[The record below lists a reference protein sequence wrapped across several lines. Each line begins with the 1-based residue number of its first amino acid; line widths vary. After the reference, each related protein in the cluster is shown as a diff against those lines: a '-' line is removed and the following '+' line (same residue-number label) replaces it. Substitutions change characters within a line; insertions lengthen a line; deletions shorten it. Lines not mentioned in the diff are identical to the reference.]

1 MTRKTPSNS
10 PFRRSSEAVMR
21 RLGRI
26 AALCLAGVF
35 ATPATPVL
43 AQDFGQVVSD
53 ILVVDRERLFQ
64 ESTFGQALS
73 HLLETERARL
83 EAETQ
88 QIEADL
94 EAEEQALT
102 DARASLSNED
112 FRARADVFDAKV
124 RELRQQR
131 DKAQEDLVAQIE
143 KTRRAFLVAINP
155 ILIDLMRDAGASIL
169 LDRRSV
175 LFSASRIDITD
186 KAIALVDEKIGEGEG
201 LDIGLPKDNT
211 PEPEDAPDAPAAP
224 GTDDQTDRSGN

>member
-1 MTRKTPSNS
+1 MTTKTPSNS
-10 PFRRSSEAVMR
+10 PFRRSSDLGMR

-26 AALCLAGVF
+26 AVLCLAGVI
-35 ATPATPVL
+35 ATPAAPVL
-43 AQDFGQVVSD
+43 AQDFGQIVSD

-64 ESTFGQALS
+64 ESTFGQAIS
-73 HLLETERARL
+73 DLLETERARL

-102 DARASLSNED
+102 DARASLSNEE
-112 FRARADVFDAKV
+112 FRTRADVFDAKV

-155 ILIDLMRDAGASIL
+155 ILVGLMRDAGASIL

-186 KAIALVDEKIGEGEG
+186 RAIELVDQKLGEGEG
-201 LDIGLPKDNT
+201 LDIGLPDPET
-211 PEPEDAPDAPAAP
+211 PQSEDTPDAPAGDQPNA
-224 GTDDQTDRSGN
+224 TDN